1 LLEWAQNKHPILPE
15 SDNYVTQI
23 DRKIGLLP
31 DLRSQRVTVTG
42 ATGFLGGHVLR
53 QLKATNATVIAVNDR
68 HRAISR
74 HAVNPDVETVWFD
87 QPDELARIVRST
99 LPNYV
104 IHLHAAITTARDQ
117 PALEQT
123 VRVNLL
129 PSVALMIACNEM
141 KLKRLILMGSGEEF
155 GLVTGRFDDHSNA
168 NPPSPYGAS
177 KAAVTCYAKMFSNA
191 FQLPVVVLRPS
202 VIYGPYQAPR
212 MLIPQVMHSL
222 LAGKEIA
229 VTAGMQTRD
238 FIHVDDVARGI
249 VSALTVS
256 GIDGRSWNLGS
267 GEVVTVKDCLS
278 RIEAITGLSGLIRY
292 GAIPYKA
299 GETFTY
305 EPLVNETYV
314 AFGWRP
320 CISLDDGL
328 ASTWA
333 VLKDS
338 QPARSNDSLETVR

>member
-1 LLEWAQNKHPILPE
+1 MFRRG
-15 SDNYVTQI
+15 SDNTVTG
-23 DRKIGLLP
+23 RNREFRLLP
-31 DLRSQRVTVTG
+31 DLRSQRVAVTG
-42 ATGFLGGHVLR
+42 ATGFLGGHVVR
-53 QLKATNATVIAVNDR
+53 QLKEANAKVIAVNDR
-68 HRAISR
+68 HRTVSR
-74 HAVNPDVETVWFD
+74 HPGNCDVETVWFD
-87 QPDELARIVRST
+87 EPTELVPAVQST
-99 LPNYV
+99 LPDYV

-117 PALEQT
+117 VALEQT
-123 VRVNLL
+123 VQTNLL
-129 PSVALMIACNEM
+129 PSIALLMACMEM

-278 RIEAITGLSGLIRY
+278 RIEAITGCSGLIRY
-292 GAIPYKA
+292 GAIPYKT
-299 GETFTY
+299 GEIFAY
-305 EPLVNETYV
+305 EPLVEETYA
-314 AFGWRP
+314 AFGWKP
-320 CISLDDGL
+320 SISLDDGL
-328 ASTWA
+328 ASTWR
-333 VLKDS
+333 VLKDA
-338 QPARSNDSLETVR
+338 QLETLNDLRETNQ

>member
-1 LLEWAQNKHPILPE
+1 
-15 SDNYVTQI
+15 VTGK
-23 DRKIGLLP
+23 DREFKLLP
-31 DLRSQRVTVTG
+31 NLRSQRVAVTG
-42 ATGFLGGHVLR
+42 ATGFLGGHVVR
-53 QLKATNATVIAVNDR
+53 QLKEANAEVIAVNDR
-68 HRAISR
+68 HRTVSR
-74 HAVNPDVETVWFD
+74 HTANCNVETVWFD
-87 QPDELARIVRST
+87 DPTKLAPAVKST
-99 LPNYV
+99 LPDYV

-117 PALEQT
+117 AALEQT
-123 VRVNLL
+123 VQTNLL
-129 PSVALMIACNEM
+129 PSVALMMACMEM

-155 GLVTGRFDDHSNA
+155 GLVTGRFDDRSNA

-202 VIYGPYQAPR
+202 VIYGPCQAPR

-267 GEVVTVKDCLS
+267 GEVVTVKHCLS
-278 RIEAITGLSGLIRY
+278 RIEAITGCSGLVRY
-292 GAIPYKA
+292 GAIPYKK
-299 GETFTY
+299 GETFAY
-305 EPLVNETYV
+305 EPLVEETYA
-314 AFGWRP
+314 AFGWKP
-320 CISLDDGL
+320 SISLDEGL
-328 ASTWA
+328 ASTWTA
-333 VLKDS
+333 LKDT
-338 QPARSNDSLETVR
+338 QLAKPNDLLETNR

>member
-1 LLEWAQNKHPILPE
+1 VNGKDRE
-15 SDNYVTQI
+15 S
-23 DRKIGLLP
+23 KLLP
-31 DLRSQRVTVTG
+31 DLRAQRVTVTG
-42 ATGFLGGHVLR
+42 ATGFLGGHVVR
-53 QLKATNATVIAVNDR
+53 QLKEAHAEVIAVNDR
-68 HRAISR
+68 HRTVSR
-74 HAVNPDVETVWFD
+74 HPANCDVETVWFD
-87 QPDELARIVRST
+87 QPTELAPAVRST
-99 LPNYV
+99 RPDYV

-117 PALEQT
+117 AALEQT
-123 VRVNLL
+123 IQVNLL
-129 PSVALMIACNEM
+129 PSIALMMACNEM

-222 LAGKEIA
+222 LAGREIA
-229 VTAGMQTRD
+229 VTAGRQTRD

-278 RIEAITGLSGLIRY
+278 RIEAITGCSGLVRY
-292 GAIPYKA
+292 DAIPYKP
-299 GETFTY
+299 GETFAY
-305 EPLVNETYV
+305 EPLVEETYA
-314 AFGWRP
+314 AFGWKP
-320 CISLDDGL
+320 GISLDEGL
-328 ASTWA
+328 ANTWA
-333 VLKDS
+333 ALKETQLAKSKDL
-338 QPARSNDSLETVR
+338 LETNR

>member
-1 LLEWAQNKHPILPE
+1 MFRRG
-15 SDNYVTQI
+15 SDNTVTGKN
-23 DRKIGLLP
+23 RKLKLLP
-31 DLRSQRVTVTG
+31 DLRSQRVAVTG
-42 ATGFLGGHVLR
+42 ATGFLGGHVVR
-53 QLKATNATVIAVNDR
+53 QLKEANAEVIAVNDR
-68 HRAISR
+68 HRTVSR
-74 HAVNPDVETVWFD
+74 HSANCDVETVWFD
-87 QPDELARIVRST
+87 EPAELAPAVQST
-99 LPNYV
+99 LPDYV

-117 PALEQT
+117 AALEQT
-123 VRVNLL
+123 VETNLL
-129 PSVALMIACNEM
+129 PSIALMMACIEM

-177 KAAVTCYAKMFSNA
+177 KAAVTCYAKMFSNV

-202 VIYGPYQAPR
+202 VIYGPCQAPR

-222 LAGKEIA
+222 FAGKEIA

-267 GEVVTVKDCLS
+267 GEVVTVKHCLS
-278 RIEAITGLSGLIRY
+278 RIEAITGCSGLVRY
-292 GAIPYKA
+292 GAIPYKK
-299 GETFTY
+299 GETFAY
-305 EPLVNETYV
+305 EPLVEETYA

-320 CISLDDGL
+320 SISLDDGL
-328 ASTWA
+328 ASTWTA
-333 VLKDS
+333 LKDT
-338 QPARSNDSLETVR
+338 QLVKSNDLLETNR

>member
-1 LLEWAQNKHPILPE
+1 MGAEQAKVFGGKSENQVTAKHGE
-15 SDNYVTQI
+15 F
-23 DRKIGLLP
+23 KLLP
-31 DLRSQRVTVTG
+31 DLRSQRVAVTG
-42 ATGFLGGHVLR
+42 ATGFLGGHVVR
-53 QLKATNATVIAVNDR
+53 QLKQANAEVIAVNDR
-68 HRAISR
+68 HRTVSR
-74 HAVNPDVETVWFD
+74 HTANCNIETVWFD
-87 QPDELARIVRST
+87 EPTDLASAVEST
-99 LPNYV
+99 LPDHV

-117 PALEQT
+117 TALDQT
-123 VRVNLL
+123 VQTNLL
-129 PSVALMIACNEM
+129 PSVALMMACLKM

-202 VIYGPYQAPR
+202 VIYGPCQAPR

-238 FIHVDDVARGI
+238 FIHVDDVARAI
-249 VSALTVS
+249 VSALVVS

-278 RIEAITGLSGLIRY
+278 RIEAITGRSGLIRY

-299 GETFTY
+299 GEIFAY
-305 EPLVNETYV
+305 EPFVEETYA
-314 AFGWRP
+314 AFGWKP
-320 CISLDDGL
+320 SISLDDGL

-333 VLKDS
+333 AL
-338 QPARSNDSLETVR
+338 NDTQFAKPNNLLLTNR